1 MSDKTIVGHAQPA
14 LSPLT
19 VSADGRR
26 LVTIQGEPFFYL
38 ADTAWTLPQRL
49 KWDDAL
55 YYMNKRRMQGF
66 TVIQIVALDPE
77 RDVDMRDPAG
87 NSALQGGDLSKPN
100 EAYFQYL
107 DRLVQAAQDMGLYVM
122 LLPVWGQL
130 VVGESWG
137 GSTFPE
143 TVTENNAYD
152 FGRWI
157 GARYRD
163 RPHIIW
169 CLGGDRQPIHKGI
182 DYRPVWRR
190 MAEGLAN
197 GVTGQNP
204 RWDESSPAW
213 RNLIITYHTCFE
225 METNEFSTMSYW
237 SDDEAWISLILLQ
250 SGHGLITASYWQV
263 RAEYERSNP
272 MPVLDAEPAY
282 EQMPMN
288 WPQLFPLHGDWIV
301 RKRAYWSVLAGAFG
315 HTYGHASVWCMIS
328 EKERNEVLSASWYE
342 ALTHPGAEQ
351 MTILRDFVESLSFER
366 WVPAQSMVA
375 HNAKCGHTCLDQ
387 HRQAALDRNGE
398 FAIVYLT
405 DGGSERVNL
414 AYLSTPDVLGVWFN
428 PRTAETTE
436 PFDVRRE
443 PHGNLFEAPTQG
455 PEQDWLLVLATNR
468 DRLLRLSVRR
478 TWANP
483 LPSDDMSMIWAE

>member
-1 MSDKTIVGHAQPA
+1 MTAGDAQPS
-14 LSPLT
+14 LTPLT

-26 LVTIQGEPFFYL
+26 LMTTQGEPFFYL

-55 YYMNKRRMQGF
+55 YYMNKRRVQGF
-66 TVIQIVALDPE
+66 TAIQVVALDPE

-100 EAYFQYL
+100 EAYFHYL
-107 DRLVQAAQDMGLYVM
+107 DRLLQAAEDMGLYVM

-137 GSTFPE
+137 GSTFPK
-143 TVTENNAYD
+143 TVTEANAYD
-152 FGRWI
+152 FGQWI
-157 GARYRD
+157 GTRYRD

-197 GVTGQNP
+197 GVTGENP
-204 RWDESSPAW
+204 RWDEPSPAW
-213 RNLIITYHTCFE
+213 RDLIITYHTCFE

-250 SGHGLITASYWQV
+250 SGHGLMTANYWQV
-263 RAEYERSNP
+263 RAEYERTNP
-272 MPVLDAEPAY
+272 MPVLDAESAY
-282 EQMPMN
+282 ERMPMN

-328 EKERNEVLSASWYE
+328 EKERNEVLSASWYD

-351 MTILRDFVESLSFER
+351 MKILRDFVESLSFER
-366 WVPAQSMVA
+366 WVPAQSMLA
-375 HNAKCGHTCLDQ
+375 HSSTCGQECLDQ
-387 HRQAALDRNGE
+387 HKQAALDRDGE
-398 FAIVYLT
+398 FAVVYFT

-414 AYLSTPDVLGVWFN
+414 AHLSTPDVIGVWFN
-428 PRTAETTE
+428 PRTGEVTE
-436 PFDVRRE
+436 PFDAKRD
-443 PHGNLFEAPTQG
+443 PYGNLFEAPTQG
-455 PEQDWLLVLATNR
+455 PEQDWLLVLATNL
-468 DRLLRLSVRR
+468 DRLRHLSVRR
-478 TWANP
+478 TWADP
-483 LPSDDMSMIWAE
+483 LPSDGMSMIWAE